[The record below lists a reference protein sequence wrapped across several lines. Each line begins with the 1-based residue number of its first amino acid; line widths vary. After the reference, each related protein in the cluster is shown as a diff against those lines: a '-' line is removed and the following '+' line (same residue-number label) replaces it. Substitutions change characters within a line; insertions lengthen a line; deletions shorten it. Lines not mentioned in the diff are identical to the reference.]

1 MTAAIPSPA
10 RTTALGAL
18 LDRWSSTP
26 CEDGDAAARE
36 RERALIAPLR
46 EFLGRPSKLFRA
58 RLVDLGFRLAGGV
71 AGTCPQELGLLVEAL
86 HAGSLVVDDIE
97 DGSTERRG
105 APALHLLHGT
115 PVALNAGNWLYFWPQ
130 VLLSEMALPDPVRLR
145 AHERIARCLARC
157 HEGQALDLSIR
168 IWEVPVDEVSRVVR
182 AITLRKTAGLL
193 ELATTLGA
201 IVAGADSERVEAI
214 ARFGREVGVGL
225 QMLDDASGV
234 LNEARRHKGIEDLAQ
249 ARATWVWS
257 WLSQDLEDR
266 AYRALV
272 DELRFGKIT
281 DDYVVRVRAH
291 LGDGG
296 ARRTRAQLDAALE
309 AVREAGGDDLRCREV
324 AGELA
329 RLERSYV

>member
-1 MTAAIPSPA
+1 MTAAIPSSA

-18 LDRWSSTP
+18 LDRWSRALR
-26 CEDGDAAARE
+26 EDDDVAARE

-58 RLVDLGFRLAGGV
+58 RLVELGFRLAGGV
-71 AGTCPQELGLLVEAL
+71 AGAYPQELGLLVEAL

-105 APALHLLHGT
+105 APALHLIHGT

-145 AHERIARCLARC
+145 AYERIARCLARC
-157 HEGQALDLSIR
+157 HEGQALDLTIR
-168 IWEVPVDEVSRVVR
+168 IWEVPGDEVSRVVR
-182 AITLRKTAGLL
+182 AITLRKTAGLF
-193 ELATTLGA
+193 ELATSLGA
-201 IVAGADSERVEAI
+201 VAAGADSKRVEAL
-214 ARFGREVGVGL
+214 ARFGREVGIGL

-234 LNEARRHKGIEDLAQ
+234 LNDGRRHKGIEDLAL

-257 WLSQDLEDR
+257 WLSQDLEGR
-266 AYRALV
+266 AYRELV

-291 LGDGG
+291 LGDGA
-296 ARRTRAQLDAALE
+296 ARRTRAQLDAAIE
-309 AVREAGGDDLRCREV
+309 AVREAGGDDLRCHEV